1 MMCPL
6 CNIYPYTK
14 KTVYASDH
22 EDEVAKLRKQLEKAE
37 NENER
42 LKNNLAIKEEEG
54 EEKEIA
60 FDKDDDEYD
69 PLGDISEEEL
79 AALIEL
85 RGEEELEEVLSKLL
99 FKDIIRDAV
108 NEEDSA
114 AIQMQ
119 KKKEGT
125 LSWRDILF
133 TVFLAA
139 VVLKVILCIFFGASA
154 NSSNHTI
161 SDADQQTRRKLLAAL
176 AEKRAKTGNKS
187 GTAVTVEKNTSD
199 EKADGEEQQ
208 KMGKSF
214 VDATTDDDEVA
225 VESAD
230 IEEISMVDERNN
242 MKVKNVVIK
251 EEQSAESKEEEEA
264 NAKKKEEARVRHLD
278 AIAKLVGAKQK
289 KKMEQDRQPKEVPT
303 ITIYLILT
311 ASPSTP
317 RLPLSIPID
326 ISPTSLLHCVAQ
338 RSGIPKTNIK
348 LIFRGKV
355 LNTKVNF
362 TPGKNIL
369 EEYNIE
375 NESVLHVM
383 GKPTSRIKL
392 VMGKLTRKR

>member
-6 CNIYPYTK
+6 DNIYPYTQ

-22 EDEVAKLRKQLEKAE
+22 EDEVAKLRKQLEEAE

-54 EEKEIA
+54 EEKEIDYDTA
-60 FDKDDDEYD
+60 FDKEYD
-69 PLGDISEEEL
+69 PLGDNISEEEL
-79 AALIEL
+79 AALIDL
-85 RGEEELEEVLSKLL
+85 MGEEELEEVLSKLL
-99 FKDIIRDAV
+99 FKDTV
-108 NEEDSA
+108 NEVDSA

-125 LSWRDILF
+125 LSWRDILI

-139 VVLKVILCIFFGASA
+139 VVLKVMLRIFFGAPA
-154 NSSNHTI
+154 NSSNHMI
-161 SDADQQTRRKLLAAL
+161 SDADQHTRRKLLAAL

-187 GTAVTVEKNTSD
+187 GTVITVEKNTSD

-214 VDATTDDDEVA
+214 VDATTNDDGVA

-242 MKVKNVVIK
+242 TKVKNVVIK

-264 NAKKKEEARVRHLD
+264 NAKKKEEARMRHLD

-317 RLPLSIPID
+317 RLGLSGIPID

-362 TPGKNIL
+362 TPRKNIL

>member
-1 MMCPL
+1 M
-6 CNIYPYTK
+6 
-14 KTVYASDH
+14 
-22 EDEVAKLRKQLEKAE
+22 AKLRKQLEEAE

-85 RGEEELEEVLSKLL
+85 MEEEELEEVLSKLL

-139 VVLKVILCIFFGASA
+139 VVLKVILCIFFGAS

-161 SDADQQTRRKLLAAL
+161 SDADQQNRRKLLAAL

-199 EKADGEEQQ
+199 EQADGEEQQ
-208 KMGKSF
+208 KIGKSF
-214 VDATTDDDEVA
+214 VDATTNDDEVA

-230 IEEISMVDERNN
+230 IEEISMVDESCN

-251 EEQSAESKEEEEA
+251 EEQSAESNEEEEA
-264 NAKKKEEARVRHLD
+264 NAKKKEEARARHLD

-362 TPGKNIL
+362 TPRKNIL
-369 EEYNIE
+369 EEYSIE

>member
-1 MMCPL
+1 M
-6 CNIYPYTK
+6 
-14 KTVYASDH
+14 YASDH
-22 EDEVAKLRKQLEKAE
+22 EDEVAKLRKQLEEAE

-42 LKNNLAIKEEEG
+42 LKNNLAIKEEEEEEEEEG
-54 EEKEIA
+54 EEKEIDYDTA
-60 FDKDDDEYD
+60 FDKDDEYD

-85 RGEEELEEVLSKLL
+85 MGEEELEEVLSKLL
-99 FKDIIRDAV
+99 FKEIAV

-139 VVLKVILCIFFGASA
+139 VVMKMVLCIFFGAST

-187 GTAVTVEKNTSD
+187 GTAVTAEKNTSD

-214 VDATTDDDEVA
+214 VYDDEVA
-225 VESAD
+225 VESTD
-230 IEEISMVDERNN
+230 IEEISMVDESSS
-242 MKVKNVVIK
+242 MKVKNDVIK

-264 NAKKKEEARVRHLD
+264 NAKKKEEARARHLD

-289 KKMEQDRQPKEVPT
+289 KKMEQDPQPKEVPT

-326 ISPTSLLHCVAQ
+326 ISPTSLLHRVAQ

-362 TPGKNIL
+362 NPRKNIL
-369 EEYNIE
+369 EDYNIE